1 VVARRGRFVD
11 EGDGEVGVAEQ
22 RCFPCGVERASRC
35 GVKRAGRCDGPRR
48 FSELQVPMR
57 RVTPK
62 VLTESLRALA
72 RDGIVTRTAY
82 PEIPPRVEYALTELG
97 RSLLEPLAAQCAW
110 TLAHRDEL
118 RAARARYAERS
129 EV

>member
-1 VVARRGRFVD
+1 MVVAVSEPLDPDMFASCSETPIPMRV
-11 EGDGEVGVAEQ
+11 GDKWAAKIITCL
-22 RCFPCGVERASRC
+22 R
-35 GVKRAGRCDGPRR
+35 DGPRR
-48 FSELQVPMR
+48 FSELQVPMH

-62 VLTESLRALA
+62 VLTESLRALE
-72 RDGIVTRTAY
+72 RDGMVTRTAY
-82 PEIPPRVEYALTELG
+82 PEMSPRVEYALTELG

-118 RAARARYAERS
+118 RVARARYAGRS